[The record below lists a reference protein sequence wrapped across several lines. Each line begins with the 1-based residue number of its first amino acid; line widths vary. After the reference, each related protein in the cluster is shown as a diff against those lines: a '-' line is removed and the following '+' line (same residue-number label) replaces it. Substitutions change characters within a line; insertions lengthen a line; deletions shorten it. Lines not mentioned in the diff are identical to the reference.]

1 MCKLLKKHLKI
12 EKMELSRNQRIN
24 LRCFIM
30 LDFEI
35 SKKLN
40 IKAEKIDLDKSYY
53 SFNPNTCYLTI
64 ELYLKKDVDI
74 ICPICGSREILVRG
88 SKLSVIKTSFIDSNN
103 VIVNVH
109 RRIYKC
115 RNNHSFIQDNP
126 LSPEGRKISIQ
137 KDILILN
144 ALKDKTKT
152 YSSIA
157 KEFDVSTTYVI
168 ELFDRR
174 IEARR
179 LSLPTV
185 LCIDEVH
192 AKKLVKNSYCCVLY
206 APQWKKIVD
215 VLDSR
220 HKLNLIDY
228 FSKVSIEEKNKVQF
242 VSMDLWDSYRDVAKL
257 CFPKAKI
264 CADPFHVV
272 KNLVMCFQY
281 IRIAI
286 MKKYE
291 HLKHE
296 GSNYY
301 WLFKKF
307 WKFLIMDISKI
318 TNEPIKVTK
327 SGMLMSK
334 YQIIDCMLTLDHK
347 LHKAYDLKEEY
358 RNFVAT
364 SNIDIANDEL
374 NILISKFKEAHIP
387 EYTKFIKLL
396 DKWHDEI
403 VNSFNMING
412 HKITNGS
419 MERVNRDIKTI
430 FGISF
435 GSTNFIRMRNRII
448 YCINQ
453 DVPILAWRKKQ
464 TNKKVGKPRGKYKR
478 K

>member
-1 MCKLLKKHLKI
+1 
-12 EKMELSRNQRIN
+12 
-24 LRCFIM
+24 M
-30 LDFEI
+30 LDYEM

-40 IKAEKIDLDKSYY
+40 IKAERIDLEKSYF
-53 SFNPNTCYLTI
+53 SFNSNTCNLII
-64 ELYLKKDVDI
+64 ELYLKKDVDV
-74 ICPICGSREILVRG
+74 ICPICSSKEILVRG
-88 SKLSVIKTSFIDSNN
+88 SKLSIIKTSFIDSNN
-103 VIVNVH
+103 VIVNLH
-109 RRIYKC
+109 RRVYKC
-115 RNNHSFIQDNP
+115 CNNHSFIQNNP

-137 KDILILN
+137 KDVLILN

-157 KEFDVSTTYVI
+157 KEFDVSVTYVVN
-168 ELFDRR
+168 LFDRR
-174 IEARR
+174 IDAKR

-185 LCIDEVH
+185 LCIDEVY
-192 AKKLVKNSYCCVLY
+192 AKKLVKFSYCCVLY

-220 HKLNLIDY
+220 HKLDLVDY
-228 FSKVSIEEKNKVQF
+228 FSKIPIEEKNKVQF
-242 VSMDLWDSYRDVAKL
+242 ISMDLWDSYKDMAKL

-272 KNLVMCFQY
+272 KNLVACFQK
-281 IRIAI
+281 IRINI

-291 HLKHE
+291 NLKHE

-318 TNEPIKVTK
+318 SNEPIKVKK

-334 YQIIDCMLTLDHK
+334 YQIIECMLTLDDK
-347 LHKAYDLKEEY
+347 LSKAYELKEEY

-364 SNIDIANDEL
+364 STIDTANEEL

-387 EYTKFIKLL
+387 EYSTFIKLL
-396 DKWHDEI
+396 NNWHDEI

-412 HKITNGS
+412 HKITNGP

-430 FGISF
+430 FGVSF
-435 GSTNFIRMRNRII
+435 GSTNFLRMRNRII

-453 DVPILAWRKKQ
+453 DVPILAWRKKT
-464 TNKKVGKPRGKYKR
+464 TNKKVGKPRGKYKL
-478 K
+478 KNK

>member
-1 MCKLLKKHLKI
+1 
-12 EKMELSRNQRIN
+12 
-24 LRCFIM
+24 M

-242 VSMDLWDSYRDVAKL
+242 VNMDLWDSYRDVAKL

-264 CADPFHVV
+264 CADPFHVI
-272 KNLVMCFQY
+272 KHLIECFKR
-281 IRIAI
+281 IRIDV

-291 HLKHE
+291 HLKYE
-296 GSNYY
+296 QSNYY
-301 WLFKKF
+301 WLFKKYF
-307 WKFLIMDISKI
+307 NFLETDLSKLPDH
-318 TNEPIKVTK
+318 PIRVSH
-327 SGMLMSK
+327 SGMYMTK
-334 YQIIDCMLTLDHK
+334 YQIITFMLSVSNELK
-347 LHKAYDLKEEY
+347 LAYELKEDY
-358 RNFVAT
+358 RSFNCVA
-364 SNIDIANDEL
+364 SIDNAEEMLDEL
-374 NILISKFKEAHIP
+374 IIKFKASNLKEYAPFWRILIN
-387 EYTKFIKLL
+387 
-396 DKWHDEI
+396 WHDEI
-403 VNSFNMING
+403 INSFNRING
-412 HKITNGS
+412 NKITNGP
-419 MERVNRDIKTI
+419 MERINKDIKNL
-430 FGISF
+430 FSISF
-435 GSTNFIRMRNRII
+435 GSTNFERVRNRII
-448 YCINQ
+448 FCINKNA
-453 DVPILAWRKKQ
+453 PILGYRKKT
-464 TNKKVGKPRGKYKR
+464 TNKRIGKPRGSYK